1 MARRPR
7 FSRGEARRDAL
18 IEAPRRAARLVGRG
32 VEGEAHLEV
41 GHVRAEEAHGALAH
55 GSGRR
60 GAGWGC
66 GPAPGGIKTELKQ
79 GCSGLQPIAGGRLP
93 CARRARTATG
103 RRDRQPI
110 RPTAGPGAVRPAC
123 QAAALSFGL
132 VSPRTQ
138 GCGRLLAS
146 LIKGT
151 GRGRSPR
158 RTAVQRQKSRSSSG
172 RADPAAVR
180 G

>member
-1 MARRPR
+1 MAWRPR

-55 GSGRR
+55 GSGGP
-60 GAGWGC
+60 GA
-66 GPAPGGIKTELKQ
+66 PAPPLFVQLKQ
-79 GCSGLQPIAGGRLP
+79 GCQACRRSQLLVGCRAPTKRLP
-93 CARRARTATG
+93 PRVDAIGQPSGRQGAR
-103 RRDRQPI
+103 
-110 RPTAGPGAVRPAC
+110 GAVGLAC
-123 QAAALSFGL
+123 RAAALSFGL

-146 LIKGT
+146 LIEAP

-158 RTAVQRQKSRSSSG
+158 RTAVQRQKSCSSSG